1 MAEDTIVA
9 LSSAHGKGAIAVI
22 RLSGKDSLSL
32 LRGAFE
38 KKLEPRKAAYGKL
51 DVKRVKDDVIALY
64 FKAPHSFTGEDVVEI
79 YCHGSEIVTQ
89 AVIRYFIESGA
100 RLASRGEFTRRAF
113 ENGKVTL
120 AESEGI
126 IDLIDS
132 TSESGARAAYNLASG
147 ALSKQLG
154 FLKKSILE
162 IAASVNVEIDYP
174 EEDVGASSSK
184 ENLAL
189 AESAL
194 GRVKKLKNSYDSG
207 RKLTGGVNV
216 VIGGVPNAGKSTLL
230 NALVG
235 YERAIVT
242 DEAGTTRDTVE
253 ASYVYKDVLF
263 NVTDTAGVR
272 EGELSKAETLGI
284 KRSLS
289 ALCGA
294 DVAVL
299 LDDFDCDC
307 PRKIRIHAKADMGRK
322 KGVANVSAL
331 TGEGIEELK
340 EKIYE
345 TSKVVATD
353 EVMLTNLRQ
362 YEAMCAVEDA
372 LLRAVKAMRI
382 SEPAEAVAFEL
393 FEALAA
399 LSEMDG
405 VTATREVVD
414 EIFSR
419 FCVGK

>member
-120 AESEGI
+120 SESEGI

-216 VIGGVPNAGKSTLL
+216 VIGVR
-230 NALVG
+230 V
-235 YERAIVT
+235 YE
-242 DEAGTTRDTVE
+242 
-253 ASYVYKDVLF
+253 LH
-263 NVTDTAGVR
+263 
-272 EGELSKAETLGI
+272 L
-284 KRSLS
+284 
-289 ALCGA
+289 
-294 DVAVL
+294 
-299 LDDFDCDC
+299 
-307 PRKIRIHAKADMGRK
+307 
-322 KGVANVSAL
+322 
-331 TGEGIEELK
+331 
-340 EKIYE
+340 
-345 TSKVVATD
+345 
-353 EVMLTNLRQ
+353 
-362 YEAMCAVEDA
+362 CAVK
-372 LLRAVKAMRI
+372 LVKDEI
-382 SEPAEAVAFEL
+382 
-393 FEALAA
+393 AA
-399 LSEMDG
+399 LQHAPLFQHQNGLHFQPRRTSGGQHG
-405 VTATREVVD
+405 VV
-414 EIFSR
+414 
-419 FCVGK
+419 

>member
-1 MAEDTIVA
+1 MEDTIVA

-32 LRGAFE
+32 LRGAF
-38 KKLEPRKAAYGKL
+38 KKEFEPRKAVHGKI
-51 DVKRVKDDVIALY
+51 DVKRVKDDIIAVY
-64 FKAPHSFTGEDVVEI
+64 FNAPNSFTGEDVVEI
-79 YCHGSEIVTQ
+79 YCHGSSIVTE
-89 AVIRYFIESGA
+89 AIIRYFIENGA
-100 RLASRGEFTRRAF
+100 RLANRGEFTRRAF
-113 ENGKVTL
+113 ENGKLTL
-120 AESEGI
+120 SESEGI

-147 ALSKQLG
+147 ALSKELEKIKRS
-154 FLKKSILE
+154 LTEISASI
-162 IAASVNVEIDYP
+162 NVEIDYP
-174 EEDVGASSSK
+174 EEDVGASTSE
-184 ENLAL
+184 ENLAAVERAIEKTEKL
-189 AESAL
+189 EASYEA
-194 GRVKKLKNSYDSG
+194 GKKI
-207 RKLTGGVNV
+207 TGGVNV

-272 EGELSKAETLGI
+272 EGALSKAETLGI
-284 KRSLS
+284 ERSVA
-289 ALCGA
+289 ALEGC

-299 LDDFDCDC
+299 LDGFDCGSEN
-307 PRKIRIHAKADMGRK
+307 KIKVHAKADKGRTD
-322 KGVANVSAL
+322 GVLNVSAL
-331 TGEGIEELK
+331 TGEGIEALK
-340 EKIYE
+340 EEIYE
-345 TSKVVATD
+345 KSRVVATD

-362 YEAMCAVEDA
+362 YEAIRSVKEA
-372 LLRAVKAMRI
+372 LLRVKAAMEKK
-382 SEPAEAVAFEL
+382 EPAEAVAFEL
-393 FEALAA
+393 FSALAA
-399 LSEMDG
+399 LNDMDG